1 MTTTRRGATLVVL
14 GVALLALTFA
24 LAPALSPDA
33 RPGGAEATPTADGG
47 GQTDATGTDAPSG
60 DEPSETLVG
69 VQGVGSYTEG
79 GFVASLDDTSVAWRV
94 ETSGTYFDV
103 DRLEN
108 GSVLAAFMQRGY
120 DECGPYD
127 APCART
133 GFRVFDGDTRDVVY
147 EWSMPVRHHTNSEI
161 HDVDALP
168 GGGFVVADMEHERVF
183 VLRGGDVTWEWSASE
198 RYDAPDDPTRTDW
211 LHINDVDRIG
221 DGRYLVSVR
230 NANQL
235 VVLEEGAGVVEVINE
250 DPDGDGT
257 GDPAVLNHQHNPQ
270 WLGDGAV
277 LVADSE
283 NHRIVELHRTENGS
297 WEPAWT
303 LTRAGGEAFDWPRD
317 ADRLPDGTTLVTD
330 TRNAR
335 LLVVNEAGEVQWQK
349 RLNYRAIPYESD
361 RLPDDEA
368 ADVPRYATNASATVE
383 PNDAAEIPVLTPAT
397 RLLSAVVRLPPWF
410 DEAVLASVLASVTLV
425 ASGVVVRVADLRRE

>member
-24 LAPALSPDA
+24 LGPALSPQA
-33 RPGGAEATPTADGG
+33 VGGTAGPTPSGTAAGNATSTADG
-47 GQTDATGTDAPSG
+47 PSAG
-60 DEPSETLVG
+60 DPPATLVG
-69 VQGVGSYTEG
+69 VQGVGSYTSDG
-79 GFVASLDDTSVAWRV
+79 YVARLDGQSVTWKE

-103 DRLEN
+103 DRLSN
-108 GSVLAAFMQRGY
+108 GSVLAAFMERGY
-120 DECGPYD
+120 EACGPYES
-127 APCART
+127 PCART
-133 GFRVFDGDTRDVVY
+133 GFRVFDGETREVVY
-147 EWSMPVRHHTNSEI
+147 EWTMPVRHHTNSEV

-183 VLRGGDVTWEWSASE
+183 VLRGGEVTWEWAASE
-198 RYDAPDDPTRTDW
+198 RYDAPADPTRTDW

-235 VVLEEGAGVVEVINE
+235 VVLEEGAGVLEVINGE
-250 DPDGDGT
+250 VGGDGR
-257 GDPAVLNHQHNPQ
+257 GDPSVLSHQHNPQ

-283 NHRIVELHRTENGS
+283 NHRIVELHRTDGGT

-303 LTRAGGEAFDWPRD
+303 LTRAGGKALDWPRD
-317 ADRLPDGTTLVTD
+317 ADRLPDGTTLVSD

-335 LLVVNEAGEVQWQK
+335 LLVVDESGTVQWEK
-349 RLNYRAIPYESD
+349 RFDYRTIPYEAD
-361 RLPDDEA
+361 RLPGDEA
-368 ADVPRYATNASATVE
+368 SDVPRYAVEGSAVRPTE
-383 PNDAAEIPVLTPAT
+383 ATSIPVVTPAY

-410 DEAVLASVLASVTLV
+410 DDGVLASVLVSVTLV
-425 ASGVVVRVADLRRE
+425 GAGVVVRIADLRRE

>member
-24 LAPALSPDA
+24 LAPALSP
-33 RPGGAEATPTADGG
+33 GAADGG
-47 GQTDATGTDAPSG
+47 TVETQSPDGDPGTGDENATTGSDAPPG
-60 DEPSETLVG
+60 TLVG
-69 VQGVGSYTEG
+69 VQGVGSYSAEG
-79 GFVASLDDTSVAWRV
+79 YVARLDGQSVTWR
-94 ETSGTYFDV
+94 ERTSGTYFDV
-103 DRLEN
+103 DRLDN
-108 GSVLAAFMQRGY
+108 GSVLAAFMERGY
-120 DECGPYD
+120 EECGPYE

-133 GFRVFDGDTRDVVY
+133 GFRVFDGDTREVVY
-147 EWSMPVRHHTNSEI
+147 EWTMPVRHHTNSEI

-183 VLRGGDVTWEWSASE
+183 VLRGGEVTWEWSASR
-198 RYDAPDDPTRTDW
+198 RYEAPEDPTRTDW

-221 DGRYLVSVR
+221 EGRFLVSVR

-235 VVLEEGAGVVEVINE
+235 VVLERGSGVVEVINADE
-250 DPDGDGT
+250 DGDGT
-257 GDPAVLNHQHNPQ
+257 GDPSVLYHQHNPQ

-283 NHRIVELHRTENGS
+283 NHRVVELHRTEGGS
-297 WEPAWT
+297 WEPVWT
-303 LTRAGGEAFDWPRD
+303 LTRADGEALDWPRD

-335 LLVVNEAGEVQWQK
+335 LLVVDESGTVQWRK
-349 RLNYRAIPYESD
+349 RLDYRAIPYESD
-361 RLPDDEA
+361 RLPGDEA
-368 ADVPRYATNASATVE
+368 VDVPRYATNASTTVA
-383 PNDAAEIPVLTPAT
+383 PNESGGVPVLTPAT

-410 DEAVLASVLASVTLV
+410 DEAVLASTLASVTLV
-425 ASGVVVRVADLRRE
+425 AAGAVVRVADLWRE